1 MGLRVIEVWDDRDY
15 DPTWRRFVRRASRA
29 VVIKGGMVAMVK
41 STVQG
46 FYKFPG
52 GGVKKGESRISA
64 LVREAREE
72 AGLAIIR
79 PSIRELGML
88 WEIRKS
94 RFEREIF
101 DHRSYFYLAK
111 ANSRVMPQ
119 QLEKYEKALGFVL
132 EFVDPEKALE
142 NNLRLFGDKPESF
155 IMHESRI
162 LKEIIE
168 KKKN

>member
-1 MGLRVIEVWDDRDY
+1 MKIIEIWDEKDY
-15 DPTWRRFVRRASRA
+15 DPSWRRFVRRASRA
-29 VVIKGGMVAMVK
+29 VVIKGGRVAMVK

-52 GGVKKGESRISA
+52 GGVKKGESRIAA

-101 DHRSYFYLAK
+101 DHRSYYYFAK
-111 ANSRVMPQ
+111 AKSRIVPQ

-132 EFVDPEKALE
+132 EFVDPEEAFE
-142 NNLRLFGDKPESF
+142 NNMRLFGNKPGSF

-162 LKEIIE
+162 LREIIE
-168 KKKN
+168 KRTK